1 RGARVMVRD
10 GHCRSGRSTCGKGRY
25 FVTGGGC
32 MERTARSRKGSNWA
46 NEAMGTSPKGGGQP
60 GWSPL
65 PGKRRKTGDASAF
78 RNQQKCRSCFRYRGS
93 RSWVDLMNAAG
104 TSKDMIKPHV
114 WS

>member
-1 RGARVMVRD
+1 
-10 GHCRSGRSTCGKGRY
+10 
-25 FVTGGGC
+25 

-114 WS
+114 WSAPGASQARCRSRAGLERVRHRALGPAG